1 MFFSAQ
7 HILTTILFTPLV
19 GALVLW
25 LIPPGREDLQRK
37 LANVF
42 GLLGFVV
49 SIPVLWKF
57 KSDSAEPFQFIAD
70 ANWIPSL
77 GVHFRLGLD
86 GLSVVMVLLTTL
98 LGAVAIASSWNAAP
112 TRDKKFYILLL
123 LLQTTVLGV
132 FMSLDLVLFY
142 VFWELLL
149 VPMYFLIVAEG
160 SESQASA
167 AIEFFLY
174 SLAGSVLMLPAILAI
189 YVHRGTFD
197 LREILLHPFS
207 AQDGYAGSWLFLVFV
222 LAFAVRVPMFPF
234 HRWLPQAMAEAPAAA
249 SLLLAGVVVK
259 TGAYGLLR
267 FAVPLFPDAMW
278 KFRSLLVGLSMIAIV
293 YGALICIAQK
303 DLPRMIAYSSISQMG
318 LCTLGIF
325 ALTPLGLYGSVIL
338 QLSHGLTTGALLMVA
353 GILSERSS
361 TGPTSEST
369 SEFGRL
375 SKSMP
380 KLAAIYA
387 AATLASLGLPLF
399 SGFIGELTI
408 LRGAYE
414 VRWYWAAWSLLG
426 VILVAGSL
434 LWRYQRIMFGGSANS
449 ESAPANDAE
458 SDPAGTVPLDLS
470 RHEWIPSLALILLSV
485 WIGIFPAPLFRILKR
500 PVENIVTVVHSEL
513 RKYVVP
519 ARTVAPD
526 PAPPPSE
533 AK

>member
-1 MFFSAQ
+1 VFFSSQ

-19 GALVLW
+19 GALALW
-25 LIPPGREDLQRK
+25 FIPQGREDLQRK
-37 LANVF
+37 LANAF

-49 SIPVLWKF
+49 SLPLLGKF
-57 KSDSAEPFQFIAD
+57 KSDSAEPFQFIVD

-77 GVHFRLGLD
+77 GVHFRLGVD

-98 LGAVAIASSWNAAP
+98 LGAVAIASSWNAAQQ
-112 TRDKKFYILLL
+112 RDKKFYILLL

-132 FMSLDLVLFY
+132 FISLDLMLFY

-160 SESQASA
+160 TEGQASA

-174 SLAGSVLMLPAILAI
+174 SLAGSVLMLLAILAI
-189 YVHRGTFD
+189 YLHRGTFD
-197 LREILLHPFS
+197 LREILLHPFA
-207 AQDGYAGSWLFLVFV
+207 AQDGPAGSWLFLGFV

-249 SLLLAGVVVK
+249 SLLLGGVVVK

-267 FAVPLFPDAMW
+267 FALPLFPDAMW
-278 KFRSLLVGLSMIAIV
+278 KFRPLLVGLSLIAIV
-293 YGALICIAQK
+293 YGALICITQK
-303 DLPRMIAYSSISQMG
+303 NLPRMLAYSSISQMG

-338 QLSHGLTTGALLMVA
+338 QVSHGLTTGALLVVA
-353 GILSERSS
+353 GILHERRR
-361 TGPTSEST
+361 TGPTPELI
-369 SEFGRL
+369 SEFGGL

-414 VRWYWAAWSLLG
+414 VRWYWAAWSAIG
-426 VILVAGSL
+426 VILLAGSL
-434 LWRYQRIMFGGSANS
+434 LWFYQRIIFRGSPNPANVPAS
-449 ESAPANDAE
+449 GPESAPTNVE
-458 SDPAGTVPLDLS
+458 LQDLN
-470 RHEWIPSLALILLSV
+470 RHEWIPLLSLILLSL
-485 WIGIFPAPLFRILKR
+485 WIGIFPAPLFHILKR
-500 PVENIVTVVHSEL
+500 PVENIVTAVHYEL
-513 RKYVVP
+513 RRYVVP

-526 PAPPPSE
+526 SVSPAGE
-533 AK
+533 VK